1 MKRKNYRSYALL
13 LFLIFSL
20 LNVPKSLISS
30 LQESLVKWGSP
41 LWKAA
46 FNIRTSTAR
55 FLASHLSSRSSES
68 ATEGALFS
76 SQEIEGGKD
85 GLNRFSPSV
94 MARVIYRQ
102 PSMWG
107 SFVWIDVG
115 EKETPLVQVNSP
127 VLLDRALVGL
137 VEFVG
142 KKQSRVRLITDSSLV
157 VAVRAIRGSEQ
168 KREILHLIDQLLLEL
183 SLLKEPILSSGEERA
198 LFEKLGILK
207 KKLEKGGATQYLAKG
222 EISGASSSLHRSLSF
237 RLKGVGFNYDFEDDK
252 GVARELLSGKP
263 YEDFFKEEGVR
274 LIQQGDLLVTSGMD
288 GLFPEGIPVGIVVK
302 VDPVKEGDVSFSIE
316 VCPLSKKIHD
326 LSRVYVLPSLNIE
339 IEKEKGSVRN

>member
-1 MKRKNYRSYALL
+1 MKRKDYRSYALL
-13 LFLIFSL
+13 LFLIFFF
-20 LNVPKSLISS
+20 LNVPKSLINS

-41 LWKAA
+41 LWRAV
-46 FNIRTSTAR
+46 FDMRTSSAR
-55 FLASHLSSRSSES
+55 FLTSHLDSSSSES
-68 ATEGALFS
+68 APEESVFLSG
-76 SQEIEGGKD
+76 EVERGKD
-85 GLNRFSPSV
+85 SLKRFSPSF

-115 EKETPLVQVNSP
+115 ERDSPLVQVNSP
-127 VLLDRALVGL
+127 VLLDRSLVGL

-157 VAVRAIRGSEQ
+157 VAVRAVRGSEQ

-183 SLLKEPILSSGEERA
+183 SLLKEPILSSGEEKA
-198 LFEKLGILK
+198 LFERLGLLK
-207 KKLEKGGATQYLAKG
+207 KRLEIEGATQYLAKG
-222 EISGASSSLHRSLSF
+222 EVSGTNSSLHRSLSF

-263 YEDFFKEEGVR
+263 YQDFFKEEGVR

-302 VDPVKEGDVSFSIE
+302 VDPVKEGDASFSIE

-326 LSRVYVLPSLNIE
+326 LSRVCVLPSLNIE
-339 IEKEKGSVRN
+339 IEKEKDSILN

>member
-1 MKRKNYRSYALL
+1 MKRKDYRSYALL

-20 LNVPKSLISS
+20 LHVPKTLISS

-41 LWKAA
+41 LWRAA
-46 FNIRTSTAR
+46 FNMRTSSAR
-55 FLASHLSSRSSES
+55 FLTSNLNANSSES
-68 ATEGALFS
+68 ASEESVLS
-76 SQEIEGGKD
+76 SLEIEGGKD
-85 GLNRFSPSV
+85 SLKRFSPSI

-115 EKETPLVQVNSP
+115 EKEAPLVQVNSP
-127 VLLDRALVGL
+127 VLLDRSLVGL

-157 VAVRAIRGSEQ
+157 VAVRAVRGSEQ

-183 SLLKEPILSSGEERA
+183 SLLKDPPFSSEEEKD
-198 LFEKLGILK
+198 LFERLGLLK
-207 KKLEKGGATQYLAKG
+207 KKLEIEGSTQYLAKG

-252 GVARELLSGKP
+252 GGARELLSGKL
-263 YEDFFKEEGVR
+263 YENFFKEEGVR

-288 GLFPEGIPVGIVVK
+288 ALFPEGIPVGIVVK
-302 VDPVKEGDVSFSIE
+302 VDPVKEGDASFSIE
-316 VCPLSKKIHD
+316 VSPLSKKIHD
-326 LSRVYVLPSLNIE
+326 LSRVCVLPSLNIE
-339 IEKEKGSVRN
+339 IEKEKHSISN